1 MTGKPSQECVCS
13 RPERDRAQHGDLV
26 LECSHCDPSYGL
38 CRHEMEITRMEKIMQ
53 KQKQSSRGK
62 IMEVVEGL
70 R

>member
-13 RPERDRAQHGDLV
+13 GPECNRAQHGNLV
-26 LECSHCDPSYGL
+26 LECSHCDPSFGL
-38 CRHEMEITRMEKIMQ
+38 CRHQIEITRMQKRMQ
-53 KQKQSSRGK
+53 KQKQSSRGE